1 MKKLIVLCLMI
12 CLIITSSSCWK
23 ETETVDGYSD
33 GKSMFVKIENGISW
47 IVVYHRK
54 TKVMYAVSEGSYNSG
69 NFTMLVNPDGT
80 PMLYEGNE

>member
-12 CLIITSSSCWK
+12 CLIITSSGCWK

-33 GKSMFVKIENGISW
+33 GKSMFVEVESGISW

-54 TKVMYAVSEGSYNSG
+54 TKVMYAVSEASYNSG

-80 PMLYEGNE
+80 PMLYEGDE

>member
-12 CLIITSSSCWK
+12 CLLITSGCWK

-33 GKSMFVKIENGISW
+33 GKSMFVKVESGSSW
-47 IVVYHRK
+47 EVLYHRK
-54 TKVMYAVSEGSYNSG
+54 TKVMYVVSESSHNSG

-80 PMLYEGNE
+80 PMLYEGAE